1 MLEKVSDFWLDA
13 TTQIK
18 KDFYV
23 DVNDNL
29 VWKSRPIRTAG
40 VETFTVGDNIISYSV
55 LRDLETV
62 KNKIYVYGAK
72 EAALPTNK
80 DAWTESLTNWSTD
93 AGSLSLESGGQ
104 VGSYYIRCSTVDPSS
119 TDPVYLRCT
128 YSLTEEEQLRLKDA
142 DIISFWIRVSPT
154 GWDFA
159 RLRLYA
165 PNVDHDYM
173 IDLSPGTSWTETELN
188 LHGRDWYAQGYPS
201 WQTIS
206 AVHFSVQ
213 WPSGGTGT
221 WYVDI
226 DGLFFE
232 KIRYF
237 GEAEDSTSQNNYGIR
252 EAKFVDDQLTN
263 DDYCAQRAETLLYQ
277 LKDPRI
283 RLDLVVPGNTNLK
296 IGDRLTIN
304 IPAENIT
311 DASFDVIR
319 VEHSFT
325 ESGFITKATLIDT
338 ADTRQAPPATINE
351 ALLRKFLVQ
360 KEIGKGRIVIK

>member
-1 MLEKVSDFWLDA
+1 M
-13 TTQIK
+13 
-18 KDFYV
+18 
-23 DVNDNL
+23 
-29 VWKSRPIRTAG
+29 
-40 VETFTVGDNIISYSV
+40 
-55 LRDLETV
+55 
-62 KNKIYVYGAK
+62 
-72 EAALPTNK
+72 
-80 DAWTESLTNWSTD
+80 
-93 AGSLSLESGGQ
+93 
-104 VGSYYIRCSTVDPSS
+104 
-119 TDPVYLRCT
+119 
-128 YSLTEEEQLRLKDA
+128 
-142 DIISFWIRVSPT
+142 
-154 GWDFA
+154 
-159 RLRLYA
+159 
-165 PNVDHDYM
+165 
-173 IDLSPGTSWTETELN
+173 
-188 LHGRDWYAQGYPS
+188 
-201 WQTIS
+201 
-206 AVHFSVQ
+206 HFSVQ